1 MLLQLLL
8 LLQQLQLQLL
18 LLQLL
23 QLLLLQL
30 LQLLLLQLLQLLL
43 LQLQLLQLLLLQQ
56 LQLLQLLLLQQ
67 LQLLQL
73 LLLQLQ
79 LLQLLPMLLLLL
91 LPVASKVVLMR
102 LWLPLLLVA
111 TVAPLSLAAHGSDN
125 GSSSEHWTHRG
136 DGGQATWPTTIP
148 QCGGSSQSPVN
159 IDSRLANA
167 DNSLQPIVLHGFES
181 LSAAYRMR
189 NNGHTVKVYLP
200 ESMSVTTGLP
210 SEHTAAQLHLHWGAR
225 DEEPGGSEH
234 TVDGQRYDAE
244 MHVVLYNSESYA
256 SVAEALGK
264 PQGLAV
270 LGVLLQ
276 VGSQEHPAFQKIVDG
291 LKNIKYSNQATDV
304 GPFEVR
310 SLLPPDLG
318 RYFRYDG
325 SLTTPP
331 CTEGVSWIVFNQ
343 TVRVGVQQLE
353 ALQTGIMSTQQNDT
367 QPELLDAN
375 YRLLQALNRRSVRA
389 SFTTSIAVRGKP
401 GTDGAAPCQQ
411 PLERGGERGERRWGF
426 DGARGV
432 CVPFLSEGQAG
443 NANSFPDVVACSRS
457 CLPNGATLFPERDL
471 ACKLPADSGPC
482 QEATYRIHFNASNG
496 LCESFPYSGCGGNGN
511 SFPSTQA
518 CRRMCG
524 ARAITRQSSNNAE
537 KKSASRSTSCLRIVT
552 IHHSAGRTS
561 TSLIHRLQRARA
573 W

>member
-1 MLLQLLL
+1 M
-8 LLQQLQLQLL
+8 
-18 LLQLL
+18 
-23 QLLLLQL
+23 
-30 LQLLLLQLLQLLL
+30 
-43 LQLQLLQLLLLQQ
+43 
-56 LQLLQLLLLQQ
+56 
-67 LQLLQL
+67 
-73 LLLQLQ
+73 
-79 LLQLLPMLLLLL
+79 LLL

-102 LWLPLLLVA
+102 LWLLPLLLLVA
-111 TVAPLSLAAHGSDN
+111 AVAPLSLAAHGSDN

-167 DNSLQPIVLHGFES
+167 DNTLQPIVLHGFES

-234 TVDGQRYDAE
+234 TVDGKRYDAE

-291 LKNIKYSNQATDV
+291 LRNIKYSNQATDV

-375 YRLLQALNRRSVRA
+375 YRLPQALNRRSVRA

-401 GTDGAAPCQQ
+401 GT
-411 PLERGGERGERRWGF
+411 
-426 DGARGV
+426 
-432 CVPFLSEGQAG
+432 
-443 NANSFPDVVACSRS
+443 
-457 CLPNGATLFPERDL
+457 DL

-518 CRRMCG
+518 CQRLCG
-524 ARAITRQSSNNAE
+524 ARSITRQSSNNA
-537 KKSASRSTSCLRIVT
+537 ASEPACECAGNTTAIILGLLLAVT
-552 IHHSAGRTS
+552 VLTFFIYFYRQQKRKQKAATENAAMY
-561 TSLIHRLQRARA
+561 TPATTKETI
-573 W
+573 